1 MPDKHAFLSPSSSE
15 RWFNCTPSAWLCEQ
29 FPDLGSVFAA
39 EGTEAHRLCE
49 FLLHQMLGIPDVDPR
64 PGFQYYTEEMEE
76 CCQGYAR
83 FIRVRIEKWKAAGQS
98 PEAFI
103 EQRVDLRAYIPE
115 SMGTSDCVI
124 VTDHDIEIIDF
135 KYGMHRVPASSL
147 QLRIYALGACELFGR
162 LYEDIHRVHMVIYQP
177 RLGSVDEAEMDMD
190 ELYRWAEEDLKPRA
204 ERAFAGQGEYS
215 VGEWCR
221 NCRARRSCREL
232 AAHQLE
238 IAKYDFKDPPLL
250 SDEEISDVLSRV
262 DGLVAWAE
270 GVREYA
276 LKAALD
282 GRKIA
287 GWKLVEGKSV
297 RKFTDDK
304 AVAARVEVAGFDPYE
319 KKMLGLTALERLMGK
334 KNFTNLLSDLVVR
347 PRGKPV
353 LVPVTDRRAELVPAN
368 VEFA

>member
-1 MPDKHAFLSPSSSE
+1 M
-15 RWFNCTPSAWLCEQ
+15 
-29 FPDLGSVFAA
+29 
-39 EGTEAHRLCE
+39 
-49 FLLHQMLGIPDVDPR
+49 
-64 PGFQYYTEEMEE
+64 
-76 CCQGYAR
+76 
-83 FIRVRIEKWKAAGQS
+83 
-98 PEAFI
+98 
-103 EQRVDLRAYIPE
+103 
-115 SMGTSDCVI
+115 
-124 VTDHDIEIIDF
+124 
-135 KYGMHRVPASSL
+135 
-147 QLRIYALGACELFGR
+147 
-162 LYEDIHRVHMVIYQP
+162 
-177 RLGSVDEAEMDMD
+177 
-190 ELYRWAEEDLKPRA
+190 
-204 ERAFAGQGEYS
+204 
-215 VGEWCR
+215 
-221 NCRARRSCREL
+221 
-232 AAHQLE
+232 
-238 IAKYDFKDPPLL
+238 
-250 SDEEISDVLSRV
+250 LSRV
-262 DGLVAWAE
+262 DGQVAWAE